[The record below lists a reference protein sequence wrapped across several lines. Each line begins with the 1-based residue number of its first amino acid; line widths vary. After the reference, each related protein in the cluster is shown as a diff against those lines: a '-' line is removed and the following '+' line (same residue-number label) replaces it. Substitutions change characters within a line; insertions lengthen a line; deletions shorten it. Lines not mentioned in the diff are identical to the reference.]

1 MSKTTKANQKTVS
14 REKWSRHF
22 GKWFRKVLID
32 GKILDYRYPI
42 KGAGVWLSYGFK
54 IRENVFKVIGNQ
66 LASTGHHEALF
77 PLLVPEASL
86 QKEAEHAEGF
96 EAQVFWVTQGGQ
108 IQFKQKLALARADN
122 SNNCK
127 STLHEWHIWLFNQ

>member
-1 MSKTTKANQKTVS
+1 MSKTAKTIEKNVP

-42 KGAGVWLSYGFK
+42 KGAGVWLPYGFK
-54 IRENVFKVIGNQ
+54 IRENVFRVIRKQ
-66 LASTGHHEALF
+66 LDSTGHNEALF
-77 PLLVPEASL
+77 PLLVPETSL
-86 QKEAEHAEGF
+86 QKEAEHVEGF

-108 IQFKQKLALARADN
+108 K
-122 SNNCK
+122 
-127 STLHEWHIWLFNQ
+127 H